1 MALEDGY
8 LINQMT
14 NSPVGEDDNQVE
26 LMAKG
31 GEGGGGMQG
40 GGVGTGTSSITGSA
54 QGRFYELPQSYIM
67 GKQEQ
72 MSQKRPDLT
81 REVTS
86 GMLEGVISSYSENRG
101 KNMVG
106 RQSDDDRTIKER
118 YPYIF

>member
-72 MSQKRPDLT
+72 MSQ
-81 REVTS
+81 
-86 GMLEGVISSYSENRG
+86 
-101 KNMVG
+101 
-106 RQSDDDRTIKER
+106 
-118 YPYIF
+118 